1 MSCTEEKPLILT
13 VDDEPEIN
21 TLLKEMLELK
31 GGFRTIC
38 AESGKKALDILELR
52 KEDLPA
58 LVLLDIMME
67 PMDGWETLKSL
78 KDNAEFKSIPVIML
92 TAKPLTTTTVSS
104 GERVDLIENYIVKPI
119 TYSEIT
125 TKIDEVL
132 GSESDIRDKVKEFRD
147 KGKEKEAKEYERCSR
162 SILRHKKLIV
172 TLKKC
177 AATSGTEDSEKVIR
191 VVNMQKNI
199 IKMCELK
206 LKRIEDTVK

>member
-1 MSCTEEKPLILT
+1 MSSTDEKPLILT

-21 TLLKEMLELK
+21 TLLQEMLELK
-31 GGFRTIC
+31 GGFRTIS
-38 AESGKKALDILELR
+38 AESGKEALDILEQR
-52 KEDLPA
+52 KDALPA

-67 PMDGWETLKSL
+67 PMNGWETLREIKGHT
-78 KDNAEFKSIPVIML
+78 NFKIIPVIML
-92 TAKPLTTTTVSS
+92 TAKPLTTKTVSAE
-104 GERVDLIENYIVKPI
+104 ERIDLIENYIVKPI
-119 TYSEIT
+119 TYAEIT

-132 GSESDIRDKVKEFRD
+132 GSERNIREKVNDLLE
-147 KGKEKEAKEYERCSR
+147 KGKTKEAKEYERCSR

-206 LKRIEDTVK
+206 LKRIEDSA